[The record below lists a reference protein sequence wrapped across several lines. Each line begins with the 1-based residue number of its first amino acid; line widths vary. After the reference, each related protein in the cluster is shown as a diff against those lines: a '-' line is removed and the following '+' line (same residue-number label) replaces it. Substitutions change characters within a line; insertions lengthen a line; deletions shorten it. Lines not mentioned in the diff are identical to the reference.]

1 MSFDWHEYLVLAR
14 ELAGSPTV
22 PSIEEARLR
31 SAISRAY
38 YAAFGRARLH
48 LSAVEGDTGIP
59 ATSEAHQQVGDN
71 FAANPD
77 PLHRLIG
84 EHLRTLRLNRNLADY
99 GPSVRGLSGI
109 TRASLEMAYWVLQ
122 GIDHLPDSP
131 GDQSTNGGV
140 VPPTAP

>member
-1 MSFDWHEYLVLAR
+1 MSFDWQEYLVLAR

-22 PSIEEARLR
+22 PSTEEARLR

-48 LSAVEGDTGIP
+48 LVADEGDTEIP
-59 ATSEAHQQVGDN
+59 ATSEAHQQVGDK
-71 FAANPD
+71 FAANSD
-77 PLHRLIG
+77 PMYRLIG

-99 GPSVRGLSGI
+99 GPFVRGLSGV
-109 TRASLEMAYWVLQ
+109 TRASLEIAYWVLQ

-131 GDQSTNGGV
+131 PGQSIDGGD
-140 VPPTAP
+140 VPPAGP